1 MSKEMAEICEAN
13 SFLSCNVWKILYV
26 SVKMSRYADFE
37 MSKICPNI

>member
-13 SFLSCNVWKILYV
+13 SFLSCNVWKTPCV
-26 SVKMSRYADFE
+26 SAKMPRYANFE